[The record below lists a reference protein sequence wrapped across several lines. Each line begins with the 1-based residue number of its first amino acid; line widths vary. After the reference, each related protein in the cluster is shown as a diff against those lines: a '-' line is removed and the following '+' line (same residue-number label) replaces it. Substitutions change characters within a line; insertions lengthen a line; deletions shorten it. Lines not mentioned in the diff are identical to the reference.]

1 MSQAPPKP
9 LQRATSLP
17 VPGANPVAAAT
28 AAATAA
34 AAATGPSGAQPQ
46 QQEQQSD
53 EPHVINGE
61 QLLNVRIGG
70 KFSIG
75 RKIGSGAFGDIHI
88 GAAESRLAFSFLFL
102 FLLPSALSVFLVAYS
117 RII

>member
-1 MSQAPPKP
+1 M
-9 LQRATSLP
+9 QRATSLP
-17 VPGANPVAAAT
+17 VPGANPVAAASVV
-28 AAATAA
+28 ATAA

-46 QQEQQSD
+46 QQEQPSD

-88 GAAESRLAFSFLFL
+88 GAAEIDLLLPFPPFLFY
-102 FLLPSALSVFLVAYS
+102 LLPSALSASLFANS
-117 RII
+117 QIRDTI

>member
-9 LQRATSLP
+9 LQRASSLP

-28 AAATAA
+28 ATATAA
-34 AAATGPSGAQPQ
+34 AAATGPSGAPPQQQ
-46 QQEQQSD
+46 QQEQPSD

-88 GAAESRLAFSFLFL
+88 GAAESRLAFSFLFPL
-102 FLLPSALSVFLVAYS
+102 
-117 RII
+117 